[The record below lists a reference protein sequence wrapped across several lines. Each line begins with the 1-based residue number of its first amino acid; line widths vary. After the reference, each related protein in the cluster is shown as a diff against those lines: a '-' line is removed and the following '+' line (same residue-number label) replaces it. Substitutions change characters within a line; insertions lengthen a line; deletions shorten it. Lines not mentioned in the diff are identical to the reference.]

1 MVWSERN
8 LFPFCA
14 WMDSDF
20 NSKGFSRQE
29 KVARTWAPRLAVC
42 AIWALQP
49 KVSEGGFRDRRRERS
64 RYGRS
69 GLVVLV

>member
-29 KVARTWAPRLAVC
+29 KVARTWAPRLGGLRNLARYSPRC
-42 AIWALQP
+42 PREA
-49 KVSEGGFRDRRRERS
+49 SETDDVR
-64 RYGRS
+64 
-69 GLVVLV
+69 GLDMEDQVWWC